1 MSATPNLDPQTAPRK
16 IMVVDDEP
24 AIRDLI
30 VAVLEDEGY
39 EVVVAISG
47 RRAIELLPQERP
59 DLVLMDIMM
68 PEMDGR
74 EAFRRIRELPDLAH
88 TPVVMMSAATA
99 PDRLAPRVSAFLA
112 KPFDLD
118 HLLETIAR
126 VLEDQPR

>member
-1 MSATPNLDPQTAPRK
+1 MSANPRSAVAGRK

-39 EVVVAISG
+39 AVVAATSG
-47 RRAIELLPQERP
+47 RRALELIESERP
-59 DLVLMDIMM
+59 DLVIMDIMM

-74 EAFRRIRELPDLAH
+74 EAYRRLRELPELAH
-88 TPVVMMSAATA
+88 VPVVMMSAASS
-99 PDRLAPRVSAFLA
+99 PDQLSPRVAAFLA

-118 HLLETIAR
+118 DLLETIVD
-126 VLEDQPR
+126 VLEGQRR

>member
-1 MSATPNLDPQTAPRK
+1 MNAPSNGVASPPK

-39 EVVVAISG
+39 AVVAATNG
-47 RRAIELLPQERP
+47 RRALDLMLAERP
-59 DLVLMDIMM
+59 DLVIMDIMM

-74 EAFRRIRELPDLAH
+74 EAYRRLRDLPEFAR
-88 TPVVMMSAATA
+88 TPVVMMSAATS
-99 PDRLAPRVSAFLA
+99 PDRLTPRVDAFLS

-118 HLLETIAR
+118 HLLHTVAR
-126 VLEDQPR
+126 VLASA

>member
-1 MSATPNLDPQTAPRK
+1 MNPTTNGLAAPRK

-39 EVVVAISG
+39 EVVAATNG
-47 RRAIELLPQERP
+47 RRALDLLPSERP
-59 DLVLMDIMM
+59 DLVIMDIMM

-74 EAFRRIRELPDLAH
+74 EAFRRLRELPDHADI
-88 TPVVMMSAATA
+88 PVVMMSAATS
-99 PDRLAPRVSAFLA
+99 PDRLTPRVAAFLP

-118 HLLETIAR
+118 HLLDTIAR
-126 VLEDQPR
+126 VLDVR